1 MILTTASEQTKRLT
15 SEQVKLLRN
24 ECDDVTARM
33 EAGWLIVIGYKG
45 DKRLV
50 LAHCDSQEDYEIK
63 MSIFRPSNRWN
74 GYGEDGSGYA
84 FSATAT
90 YEREDQITGTET
102 FYFCR
107 ETRYL
112 NDVADEVRALADE
125 NLREARE
132 GEVRKI
138 AFATVYWDDIPRNR
152 HVLTLESTNVPTP

>member
-15 SEQVKLLRN
+15 SEQIKLLRN
-24 ECDDVTARM
+24 ECDDVIART

-50 LAHCDSQEDYEIK
+50 LAHCDSQEDYEMK
-63 MSIFRPSNRWN
+63 MNIFRPSNPWN

-90 YEREDQITGTET
+90 YEKEGEITGTET

-107 ETRYL
+107 ETRDL
-112 NDVADEVRALADE
+112 NDVADVVRALADE

-138 AFATVYWDDIPRNR
+138 AFEPVYWDHIPRNR
-152 HVLTLESTNVPTP
+152 HVLPLESSNVPSP

>member
-1 MILTTASEQTKRLT
+1 MIVTTASEQTMRLT

-45 DKRLV
+45 DKRVV
-50 LAHCDSQEDYEIK
+50 LAHCDSQEDYEVK
-63 MSIFRPSNRWN
+63 MNIFRPNNTWN
-74 GYGEDGSGYA
+74 DYGKGCSGYA

-90 YEREDQITGTET
+90 YKREGKVTDSEAV
-102 FYFCR
+102 YFCR

-112 NDVADEVRALADE
+112 TDVADEVIALASE

-132 GEVRKI
+132 GEERKV
-138 AFATVYWDDIPRNR
+138 TLSSVYWDMIPRNHR
-152 HVLTLESTNVPTP
+152 VLTLEKSNAPTP